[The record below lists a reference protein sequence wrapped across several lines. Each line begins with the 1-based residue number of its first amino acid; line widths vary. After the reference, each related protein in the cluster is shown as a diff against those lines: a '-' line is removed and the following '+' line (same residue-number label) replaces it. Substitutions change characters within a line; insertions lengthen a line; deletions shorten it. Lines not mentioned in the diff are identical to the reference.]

1 MYTYPA
7 GVRQCA
13 PLRSARRGE
22 GRGSWKRSCERA
34 HRVLPLLFAL
44 INDRR
49 AASRRT
55 MASAAENVSSGYVR
69 RVRRHSPVQ
78 TFLPPLHSFFLLTS
92 FPRRLPFHS
101 DRFVSRSAGR
111 PFKSL
116 FLSRT
121 TDFALS
127 SPDSTRRPIFLGW
140 YIFLHFFF
148 SSNGSICDTNLV
160 QSHPFS
166 GSDSNKI
173 TFFF

>member
-1 MYTYPA
+1 MIA
-7 GVRQCA
+7 GPRHGEQW
-13 PLRSARRGE
+13 RR
-22 GRGSWKRSCERA
+22 R
-34 HRVLPLLFAL
+34 
-44 INDRR
+44 
-49 AASRRT
+49 RRT
-55 MASAAENVSSGYVR
+55 FPPDTYGEYDATRPSKP
-69 RVRRHSPVQ
+69 SP
-78 TFLPPLHSFFLLTS
+78 TLFFLLTS

-127 SPDSTRRPIFLGW
+127 SPDSARRPIFLGW

>member
-1 MYTYPA
+1 MIA
-7 GVRQCA
+7 GPRHGEQW
-13 PLRSARRGE
+13 RR
-22 GRGSWKRSCERA
+22 R
-34 HRVLPLLFAL
+34 
-44 INDRR
+44 
-49 AASRRT
+49 RRT
-55 MASAAENVSSGYVR
+55 FPPDTYGEYDATRPSKP
-69 RVRRHSPVQ
+69 SP
-78 TFLPPLHSFFLLTS
+78 TLFFLLTS

-148 SSNGSICDTNLV
+148 LPMDQFAIRILSNLILSRV
-160 QSHPFS
+160 QIRIKLH
-166 GSDSNKI
+166 
-173 TFFF
+173 FFFNCKYIFKVGILTI

>member
-1 MYTYPA
+1 MIA
-7 GVRQCA
+7 GPRHGEQW
-13 PLRSARRGE
+13 RR
-22 GRGSWKRSCERA
+22 R
-34 HRVLPLLFAL
+34 
-44 INDRR
+44 
-49 AASRRT
+49 RRT
-55 MASAAENVSSGYVR
+55 FPPDTYGEYDATRPSKP
-69 RVRRHSPVQ
+69 SP
-78 TFLPPLHSFFLLTS
+78 TLFFLLTS

-148 SSNGSICDTNLV
+148 FSSNLQYESCPISSFLL
-160 QSHPFS
+160 

-173 TFFF
+173 TFFFNCKYIFKVGILTI